1 MWVGGLT
8 IFAWF
13 VVGLAMAGIILG
25 AVYAM
30 SLFFPWSLLGIA
42 VGALVSWA
50 WIHVTG
56 GVGR

>member
-1 MWVGGLT
+1 MT